1 MGWHWRKSKKFGPF
15 RITASKSGISTSI
28 GGKGFRLTQSTNGKT
43 QVTTGIPGTGLYH
56 TQTLSS
62 SEKKQC
68 VRNNGRLSTIVIIV
82 LIFMIIGVM
91 IFLRPHNGTL
101 PDPMESQERP
111 VETTAPFVFVDDI
124 ASVFLSTNGYERI
137 GCQLHDVSVDK
148 LHIINENPEIA
159 DINID
164 NIAEEGV
171 SLTVTALSSGT
182 GFFSLTDGAYTS
194 ERICV
199 VVENSSN
206 GASGTT
212 SSTGGT
218 YIANKNTGVY
228 HRSSC
233 SALPDTENREYI
245 SANEAA
251 EGDYTPC
258 QICKP

>member
-28 GGKGFRLTQSTNGKT
+28 GGKGFRLTQSTNGKIK
-43 QVTTGIPGTGLYH
+43 VTTGIPGTGLYH
-56 TQTLSS
+56 TRTISS
-62 SEKKQC
+62 LEKTQC
-68 VRNNGRLSTIVIIV
+68 MRNNGRLSTIVIIV
-82 LIFMIIGVM
+82 LVLLIIGVM
-91 IFLRPHNGTL
+91 VFLRPHNGSL
-101 PDPMESQERP
+101 PDPMESQERFI
-111 VETTAPFVFVDDI
+111 ETKAHFAFVDDI

-137 GCQLHDVSVDK
+137 GCKLHDVSVDK

-182 GFFSLTDGAYTS
+182 GFFSLTDGVNTS

-199 VVENSSN
+199 VVENSA
-206 GASGTT
+206 GEASGAGY
-212 SSTGGT
+212 STGGT

-228 HRSSC
+228 HRSNC
-233 SALPDTENREYI
+233 SVLPDTMNREYI
-245 SANEAA
+245 SADEAA
-251 EGDYTPC
+251 AGDYTPC
-258 QICKP
+258 QMCKP

>member
-1 MGWHWRKSKKFGPF
+1 
-15 RITASKSGISTSI
+15 
-28 GGKGFRLTQSTNGKT
+28 
-43 QVTTGIPGTGLYH
+43 
-56 TQTLSS
+56 
-62 SEKKQC
+62 
-68 VRNNGRLSTIVIIV
+68 
-82 LIFMIIGVM
+82 MIIGVM

-101 PDPMESQERP
+101 PDPIESQERFI
-111 VETTAPFVFVDDI
+111 ETKAHFAFVDDI

-137 GCQLHDVSVDK
+137 GCKLHDVSVDK

-171 SLTVTALSSGT
+171 SINVTALSPGT
-182 GFFSLTDGAYTS
+182 GYFSLTDGAYTS

-199 VVENSSN
+199 VVENSSS

-212 SSTGGT
+212 SSTDGT